1 LYLSGIEIFG
11 FKSFAQKTEVKF
23 NEGITA
29 IVGPNGCGKT
39 NIVDAIRWCLGEQKS
54 SMLRSD
60 KMENVIFNGTSAKKP
75 MGMAEVSLIIHN
87 TKGVLPTEYTDI
99 TITRRIFRS
108 GESEYLLNKNICR
121 LKDITNLFMDTGIG
135 ANAYSVI
142 ELKMVETI
150 LSNKADERRVMFEE
164 AAGVKKYKHRRRLAL
179 RKLEEVDN
187 DLTRVNDIVSEVTK
201 KVNSLERQAKRADRY
216 NKLTTTLRELEID
229 FSEREL
235 ALFHHQMKE
244 LKVSKEENQ
253 IKKSKYESDIAR
265 ITDHLTK
272 LKQELLALETTLT
285 DKRNEISTQ
294 TEKTYNLQ
302 NAISISIERKSSL
315 NNSIEK
321 YTHEIEELKN
331 QLSHTVETIKNGE
344 EDLLAVTEEI
354 ERNGKRTDEL
364 TSKLGKFKIQLDGK
378 RELLK
383 SKSDE
388 MNERLKVITNKENE
402 MNNLVKALDEKNKAI
417 ANLSNKILELTNNV
431 AKTVGYIEELTVE
444 KENVSKKLHKSEE
457 TYLQKQEE
465 KEKLEEHL
473 NDLKT
478 KELELKGIINGVK
491 DKIIFLQNL
500 VENLEGFSKGTK
512 TLIENSDWAISETAL
527 LANVGHSASE
537 YTFAVEAAL
546 KNNLNNI
553 LIDSLDDLKSG
564 IEYLKKNEIGK
575 ASFYLLGSAEK
586 NRRGLLH
593 RLQDWK
599 TKRNAQNLIAEIG
612 VIGFAS
618 DFVESDTKWQPYF
631 TNILSKVVIINT
643 LENALEL
650 SESYPDFKFAT
661 LDGDYLDD
669 NGVVEGG
676 SKPRVDDSLFGRK
689 QLLDELK
696 NELPEKEKQL
706 AELEEFIEDVELKIS
721 SIDLKDI
728 SEQGRML
735 VNDLANIEKQIGQ
748 FEFEKKK
755 ANDEIE
761 NAHSETKGM
770 AAESNEIDNE
780 RIVVSNVLE
789 KLVEEKQSAKIQLSD
804 LEKEFDEFE
813 NEYNSLIEQFNN
825 AKIQLERLQGN
836 KRNLIN
842 IIEQSQHST
851 ERIKKTIELR
861 THDVNVSK
869 EEIVNTEK
877 DIEQRTI
884 ELEEYNRVKVFLQKE
899 EKEIAAKHTGLRTRV
914 DEFDREQSEL
924 RNKREL
930 LSEELHSSDIKLNER
945 RMKCENLIEYI
956 KENYSLT
963 LEQKQFDDLDTF
975 NFGERRNE
983 VQEFKQ
989 RIKNLGPIN
998 LLAYSEFEEEKQRE
1012 EFLLKQRDDL
1022 LESKRDIVKT
1032 IEEINITAQAK
1043 FTDTFENIRGHF
1055 VEIFRGLFNPGD
1067 EADLRL
1073 EDNVD
1078 PLEAKIEIIAKPK
1091 GKRPTSIELL
1101 SGGEKTLTAIAL
1113 LFAIYLVKPSPFCIL
1128 DEIDA
1133 PLDDA
1138 NVDRFTKILNDFSN
1152 STQFIVVTH
1161 NKRTMEAAQTMYGV
1175 TMQEEGISKL
1185 VGVMFNEDFDFT
1197 AQNKATV

>member
-11 FKSFAQKTEVKF
+11 FKSFAQKTEIKF

-60 KMENVIFNGTSAKKP
+60 KMENVIFNGTASKKP
-75 MGMAEVSLIIHN
+75 MGMAEVSLTIHN

-135 ANAYSVI
+135 VNAYSVI

-150 LSNKADERRVMFEE
+150 LSSKADERRAMFEE
-164 AAGVKKYKHRRRLAL
+164 AAGVNKYKHRRRLAL
-179 RKLEEVDN
+179 RKLDEVEY

-201 KVNSLERQAKRADRY
+201 KVNSLERQARRADRY
-216 NKLTTTLRELEID
+216 NKLTSTLRELELD
-229 FSEREL
+229 YSEREL

-253 IKKSKYESDIAR
+253 IKKSDYESEIAR
-265 ITDHLTK
+265 ITDHLSE
-272 LKQELLALETTLT
+272 LKQALAALENTLN
-285 DKRNEISTQ
+285 DKRYEISIQ

-302 NAISISIERKSSL
+302 NTISISEERKSSL
-315 NNSIEK
+315 NNNIEK
-321 YTHEIEELKN
+321 YTHELEELEN
-331 QLSHTVETIKNGE
+331 QLSLTVETIKNGK

-354 ERNGKRTDEL
+354 EKNEKRADGL
-364 TSKLGKFKIQLDGK
+364 TSKLSEFKMQLDEK
-378 RELLK
+378 RYLLK
-383 SKSDE
+383 SNSDE

-417 ANLSNKILELTNNV
+417 TKLSNKIFELTNNV

-444 KENVSKKLHKSEE
+444 KQNVSKELQKSEE
-457 TYLQKQEE
+457 TYLQKQDEE
-465 KEKLEEHL
+465 EKLEAHL
-473 NDLKT
+473 ENLKS
-478 KELELKGIINGVK
+478 KELDLKGIINAVK

-512 TLIENSDWAISETAL
+512 TLIENSDWARNEAVL

-537 YTFAVEAAL
+537 YRFAVEAAL
-546 KNNLNNI
+546 KNYLNNI
-553 LIDSLDDLKSG
+553 LIDSLDDLKNG

-575 ASFYLLGSAEK
+575 ASFYLLDSAEK
-586 NRRGLLH
+586 NIKGLMNK
-593 RLQDWK
+593 LQDWK
-599 TKRNAQNLIAEIG
+599 TKRNAKNIIAEIG
-612 VIGFAS
+612 VLGFAS
-618 DFVESDTKWQPYF
+618 EFVETDAKWQPYF
-631 TNILSKVVIINT
+631 TNLLSKVVIINT
-643 LENALEL
+643 LETAIDL
-650 SESYPDFKFAT
+650 SGKYPDFKFAT
-661 LDGDYLDD
+661 LEGDYLDN
-669 NGVVEGG
+669 NGVFEGG

-689 QLLDELK
+689 QLWDELK
-696 NELPEKEKQL
+696 NGLPEREKQL
-706 AELEEFIEDVELKIS
+706 EELEELIEDVELKIN

-748 FEFEKKK
+748 FDFEKEK

-761 NAHSETKGM
+761 NVHSEIKEM

-780 RIVVSNVLE
+780 RIVVSDELV
-789 KLVEEKQSAKIQLSD
+789 KLLEEKQLAGIELSN
-804 LEKEFDEFE
+804 LEKEFYEFE
-813 NEYNSLIEQFNN
+813 NEYNSLIEQYNN
-825 AKIQLERLQGN
+825 TKIQLERLQGN

-842 IIEQSQHST
+842 NIEQLQHNI
-851 ERIKKTIELR
+851 ERIKKTVEVRI
-861 THDVNVSK
+861 HDINVSK
-869 EEIVNTEK
+869 EEIATTEK

-884 ELEEYNRVKVFLQKE
+884 EFEEHNRVKVSLQTE
-899 EKEIAAKHTGLRTRV
+899 EEEIAAKHTGLKTEV
-914 DEFDREQSEL
+914 DELDREQSEL
-924 RNKREL
+924 RSKREF
-930 LSEELHSSDIKLNER
+930 LSEELHSSDIKLSEM
-945 RMKCENLIEYI
+945 RMKCENLIEHI
-956 KENYSLT
+956 KEYYSLA
-963 LEQKQFDDLDTF
+963 LEQKQFDDLDMF
-975 NFGERRNE
+975 NFSERRNE
-983 VQEFKQ
+983 VQELKQ

-1032 IEEINITAQAK
+1032 IEQIDITAQEM
-1043 FTDTFENIRGHF
+1043 FNDTFEKIRGHF

-1067 EADLRL
+1067 EVDLRL
-1073 EDNVD
+1073 EENVD

-1138 NVDRFTKILNDFSN
+1138 NIDRFTRILYDFSN

-1185 VGVMFNEDFDFT
+1185 VGVMFNEDFDFA
-1197 AQNKATV
+1197 AQNKTTV